1 MKKYY
6 LIYLI
11 FFLFSCEKSEIP
23 IAGHEMGEMET
34 NQISILSDYSKQ
46 IFYSLDN
53 NLVVKENTKTD
64 WDLGFESSEQGWHVI
79 LNTSTFSK
87 LSSLNNA
94 IFEDTIIE
102 NELVWTWDNPKGI
115 NVGTAIS
122 DYPNN
127 TTIYII
133 NRGYN
138 INGSQR
144 GLKKLMID
152 SITSSSYF
160 IRYSNLDNSDYHSAI
175 IKKDNNTNFTYLSFE
190 NNSVI
195 NIEPLKED
203 WDLLFSQYTHLY
215 EENTE
220 TPAYLVTGVYSNYIN
235 DIVIA
240 KDTMNPFKDI
250 TALNIN
256 SYIFSNNQN
265 EIGFEWK
272 AYNFEEQMYTV
283 DSKITYIIKS
293 ISNRYFKLRFIDFY
307 NDNGE
312 KGYPSFEIQEL

>member
-34 NQISILSDYSKQ
+34 NQISMLSDYSKQ

-79 LNTSTFSK
+79 LNTSTFSE

-122 DYPNN
+122 YYPNN

-195 NIEPLKED
+195 NIEPFKEN

-240 KDTMNPFKDI
+240 KDTMNSFKDI

>member
-34 NQISILSDYSKQ
+34 NQISMLSDYSKQ

-79 LNTSTFSK
+79 LNTSTFSE

-122 DYPNN
+122 YYPNN

-195 NIEPLKED
+195 NIEPFKEN

-215 EENTE
+215 EDNTE

-240 KDTMNPFKDI
+240 KDTMNSFKDI

-272 AYNFEEQMYTV
+272 TYNFEEQIYTV

-293 ISNRYFKLRFIDFY
+293 TSNRYFKLRFIDFY